1 VKAVILVGGQ
11 GTRLRPLTLTTPKQ
25 MLPIMGVPMLEGVM
39 VQLALHGVTDAV
51 LSLGYLPE
59 PFLEAY
65 PDGECAGVRLS
76 YAVEPEPLDT
86 AGAVRFAAEVLEP
99 DDTFVVVN
107 GDVLTDLDLSAL
119 VAFHKDRGG
128 EGTIAL
134 YPVEDPSHFGV
145 VPTEDDGRVIAF
157 VEKPPR
163 DEAPT
168 NLINAGTYVLEPAV
182 LERIPLGERMSIE
195 RQTFPAMVADGVLY
209 AMEDRSY
216 WLDTGT
222 PESYLRAHADILSG
236 HRSPAFFTGSLRDGT
251 LVAPTAVVDLSATVR
266 SSVIDEACTVE
277 AGAVVTD
284 SVLLPGVTVQSGAV
298 IDGSVIGEDATI
310 GAAAVLRPTTVIG
323 FGEVIEDGA
332 ELTNDRVPAS

>member
-1 VKAVILVGGQ
+1 
-11 GTRLRPLTLTTPKQ
+11 
-25 MLPIMGVPMLEGVM
+25 MLPIMGMPMLEGVM
-39 VQLALHGVTDAV
+39 VQLGLHGVTDAV

-65 PDGECAGVRLS
+65 PEGECAGVRLS

-119 VAFHKDRGG
+119 VAFHKDHGG

-145 VPTEDDGRVIAF
+145 VPTNDDGQVIAF

-168 NLINAGTYVLEPAV
+168 NLINAGTYVFEPAV
-182 LERIPLGERMSIE
+182 LERIPLGQRMSIE
-195 RQTFPAMVADGVLY
+195 RQTFPAMVADGALF

-236 HRSPAFFTGSLRDGT
+236 HRTPAFFTGALRDGT
-251 LVAPTAVVDLSATVR
+251 FVVPGATVDASATVR
-266 SSVIDEACTVE
+266 SSVIDEGCTIE

-284 SVLLPGVTVQSGAV
+284 SVLLPGVTVCSGAV
-298 IDGSVIGEDATI
+298 IEGSVVGQGATI
-310 GAAAVLRPTTVIG
+310 GAGSVLRPTTVIG
-323 FGEVIEDGA
+323 FDVTVEDGT
-332 ELTNDRVPAS
+332 ELANDRVPAP